1 MTSNSDVTACLGIFK
16 ALYLKKLKR
25 YSKSVNG
32 FRKQTLHE
40 NKWSPKNIFENFENV
55 KNFKIKIINLK
66 ISKIVVFDFL
76 EIGMYE
82 ICMHPYSKTIKII
95 MGFG

>member
-1 MTSNSDVTACLGIFK
+1 MKT
-16 ALYLKKLKR
+16 
-25 YSKSVNG
+25 NG
-32 FRKQTLHE
+32 RQ
-40 NKWSPKNIFENFENV
+40 KNIFENFENV

-82 ICMHPYSKTIKII
+82 ICMHPNPKTIKII